1 MPKGPNQKKK
11 LLILQQLLLE
21 RTDEAHPMTI
31 RELIGELAR
40 WDVQAERKSLYDDLE
55 TLRSFGL
62 DVQCRKGRS
71 PGWFVG
77 ERQFEL
83 PERSC
88 WWTRYSLPNSSPGA
102 RAIP

>member
-40 WDVQAERKSLYDDLE
+40 WDVQAERQEPVRRPGD
-55 TLRSFGL
+55 TAFLRAGRA
-62 DVQCRKGRS
+62 VQEGALPRLVRGRAA
-71 PGWFVG
+71 V
-77 ERQFEL
+77 
-83 PERSC
+83 
-88 WWTRYSLPNSSPGA
+88 
-102 RAIP
+102 